1 MTKFDMIKAVKWL
14 PDTKLIIAKK
24 YVDTVFSTA
33 VDYPYVTYGDK
44 PRAIRML
51 HEGDWDGHGRW
62 RLMPRWTVIRR
73 GSLLSSPTRSSTN
86 RRSDHGDMT
95 RRNASSFFGRDPVL
109 QINGRAYA
117 RLFLFMEERCTK
129 MSQCNDA
136 SWRVPR
142 STWVR

>member
-51 HEGDWDGHGRW
+51 HEGDWDAAWKVAVDATVDSDQEGFFVELTYQILHQQKVRPW
-62 RLMPRWTVIRR
+62 RH
-73 GSLLSSPTRSSTN
+73 
-86 RRSDHGDMT
+86 DE
-95 RRNASSFFGRDPVL
+95 A
-109 QINGRAYA
+109 
-117 RLFLFMEERCTK
+117 
-129 MSQCNDA
+129 
-136 SWRVPR
+136 
-142 STWVR
+142 